1 MEGYSS
7 RQSDMY
13 SSYSPRDSY
22 GSGSQRTDSQRG
34 SYGRDQYT
42 DDTRRGYSDEYMSPG
57 SKRDLPSKDSPWYR
71 DQAAVESKRG
81 RYADY
86 PTSYQSSESQFQS
99 SERRPSEQVDPYGRG
114 SARGYSSESSLAAPK
129 SSTYDSSYS
138 SQYAPSRYDSSSRY
152 GSSEQSGDRKF
163 SGADQ
168 SRSGDQ
174 R

>member
-7 RQSDMY
+7 RQSDLH
-13 SSYSPRDSY
+13 SSYSPRDTY
-22 GSGSQRTDSQRG
+22 GSGSQRIDSQRE

-42 DDTRRGYSDEYMSPG
+42 DDARRDYSDEYMSPG

-71 DQAAVESKRG
+71 DQATVESKRG

-86 PTSYQSSESQFQS
+86 PSSYQSSESQFQS
-99 SERRPSEQVDPYGRG
+99 SERRQSEQVDPYGRG
-114 SARGYSSESSLAAPK
+114 SARGYSSESSLGGQRA
-129 SSTYDSSYS
+129 STYDSSYS
-138 SQYAPSRYDSSSRY
+138 SQYPSSRYDSSSRY
-152 GSSEQSGDRKF
+152 ESSEQGGDRRF
-163 SGADQ
+163 SSADQ